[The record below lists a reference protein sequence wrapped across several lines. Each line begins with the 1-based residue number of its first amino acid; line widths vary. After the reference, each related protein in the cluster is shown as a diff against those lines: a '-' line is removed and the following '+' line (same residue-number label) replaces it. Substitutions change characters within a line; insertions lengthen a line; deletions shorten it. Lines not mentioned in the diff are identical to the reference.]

1 LDEFVRSLRATWR
14 TFLLRFALAFVVL
27 ALGWMVIAPAYAHM
41 LATLG
46 RPLIPVLETRPG
58 TIYSVEGA
66 KVYARRSI
74 PDPGTRR
81 TATFK
86 FELWRGYASYDL
98 ILLAALILATPGWSL
113 RQRSRLLGLGLGLL
127 TLSEIAFFLVTV
139 EYSQVRPLPAGAGS
153 FLPASVSR
161 PRQVL
166 FTWLYYFFQIMGR
179 GLFPLLVYLGMLG
192 IAWGPPARPAP
203 DSTLPGNAPL
213 ER

>member
-27 ALGWMVIAPAYAHM
+27 AFGWLALAPAYAHM
-41 LATLG
+41 LAMLG

-58 TIYSVEGA
+58 TTYSVEGA
-66 KVYARRSI
+66 KVYAVRSM
-74 PDPGTRR
+74 PDPGSRR

-86 FELWRGYASYDL
+86 YELWRGYANYDL

-127 TLSEIAFFLVTV
+127 TLGEIAFFLVTV
-139 EYSQVRPLPAGAGS
+139 EYSQFRPLPAGAGS
-153 FLPASVSR
+153 LLPSGLSR

-192 IAWGPPARPAP
+192 IAWRPAAKPAP
-203 DSTLPGNAPL
+203 DRALRGNAP
-213 ER
+213 